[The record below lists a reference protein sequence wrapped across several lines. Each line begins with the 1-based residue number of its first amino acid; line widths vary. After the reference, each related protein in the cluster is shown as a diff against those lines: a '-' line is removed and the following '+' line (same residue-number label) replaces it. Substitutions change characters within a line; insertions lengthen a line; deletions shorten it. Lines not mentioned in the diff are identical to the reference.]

1 MFVSLWCVLE
11 LSVNRGGV
19 ECVLWLRLQM
29 NETASTA
36 YVSCNEYLENLSKR
50 WDPRSSDCVG
60 QRSTVLFQGTFR
72 VGALG
77 ASRRGS

>member
-1 MFVSLWCVLE
+1 MLEREHEQKRHGACV
-11 LSVNRGGV
+11 VV
-19 ECVLWLRLQM
+19 EVTED
-29 NETASTA
+29 ETAPTV

-50 WDPRSSDCVG
+50 WDPHSSDPVG
-60 QRSTVLFQGTFR
+60 QRSTLLFQGTFR